1 MAQAVLNEGPAECPM
16 HDDPK
21 QATALAK
28 LDVAALYTRY
38 APMVLR
44 RCRALLHSEAEAAD
58 AMQDVFVRLL
68 ASRDRLDDSG
78 LSSLLYRMATQVSLN
93 RLRSRRRKPED
104 AQDPQDPSS
113 KLLGRIAS
121 VTSAEDSTAARS
133 LLNRLFAREPESSA
147 VIAVLHLYDGMTLE
161 QVAAEVGLSVSGVRK
176 RLRRLE
182 SQLRELTQAEPAPE
196 KG

>member
-1 MAQAVLNEGPAECPM
+1 M

-21 QATALAK
+21 QATRLAK

-78 LSSLLYRMATQVSLN
+78 LSSLLYRMATQVLLN